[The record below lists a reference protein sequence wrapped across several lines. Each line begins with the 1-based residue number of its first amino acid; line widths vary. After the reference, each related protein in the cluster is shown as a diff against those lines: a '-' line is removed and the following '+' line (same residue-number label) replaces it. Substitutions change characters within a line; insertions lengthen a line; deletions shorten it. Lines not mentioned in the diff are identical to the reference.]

1 MLPEVDV
8 SLLPWPDEDER
19 RRTLRVSGRP
29 RLLLIADG
37 HPPPPLVDC
46 LEDWIRV
53 PAPEEEMRA
62 RVEALAV
69 RMRAHHH
76 AIPVLDPDGVLRY
89 GERWTALPPLE
100 SRLAEALVA
109 RFGAVA
115 SRETLIR
122 AGWPSEAPGRNALD
136 VHVLR
141 LRRRLAPLALAIR
154 TVRSRGYLL
163 EAGPPEA
170 QPLAP

>member
-1 MLPEVDV
+1 MDV
-8 SLLPWPDEDER
+8 ILLPWPDEDER
-19 RRTLRVSGRP
+19 RRQLSLAGDP

-37 HPPPPLVDC
+37 QAPPPIVDC

-62 RVEALAV
+62 RVQALQV
-69 RMRAHHH
+69 RIRAHQH
-76 AIPVLDPDGVLRY
+76 ATPVLDVDGVLRY
-89 GERWTALPPLE
+89 GDRWTALPPLE
-100 SRLAEALVA
+100 SRLAEALLA

-115 SRETLIR
+115 SRETLVR
-122 AGWPSEAPGRNALD
+122 AGWPCGAPGRNALD

-163 EAGPPEA
+163 EAHPREGRA
-170 QPLAP
+170 LAP